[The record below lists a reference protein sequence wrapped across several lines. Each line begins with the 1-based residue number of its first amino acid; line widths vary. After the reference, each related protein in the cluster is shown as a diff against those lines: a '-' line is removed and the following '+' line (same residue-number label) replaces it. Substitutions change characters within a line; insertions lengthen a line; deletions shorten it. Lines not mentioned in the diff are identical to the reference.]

1 MVMWGLA
8 AGTLAPHGEAHSPDE
23 RPPPAF
29 THGCG
34 CGPFKHKAE
43 LTEGKKREKREWEEE
58 GEGKGHAVEF
68 LQIKA
73 LKWGNCHTGLIS

>member
-8 AGTLAPHGEAHSPDE
+8 AGTLAPHGEAHSPGE

-43 LTEGKKREKREWEEE
+43 LMEGKKRENGVGGGGGRER
-58 GEGKGHAVEF
+58 V
-68 LQIKA
+68 
-73 LKWGNCHTGLIS
+73 CS

>member
-1 MVMWGLA
+1 MN
-8 AGTLAPHGEAHSPDE
+8 APLQLLPTAVDVGPLSTRQKRGRE
-23 RPPPAF
+23 R
-29 THGCG
+29 
-34 CGPFKHKAE
+34 
-43 LTEGKKREKREWEEE
+43 REKREWEED